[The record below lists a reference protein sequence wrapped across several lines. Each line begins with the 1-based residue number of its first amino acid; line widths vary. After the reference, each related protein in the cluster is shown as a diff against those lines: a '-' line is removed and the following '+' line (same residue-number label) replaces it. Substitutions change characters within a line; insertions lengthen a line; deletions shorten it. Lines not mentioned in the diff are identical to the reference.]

1 MNQTDTL
8 MTYDQW
14 CQLFKKRLKKTIK
27 RKVYRFLYG
36 AALFLILAVPPIA
49 MIINFFSLISHR
61 KKKSLVDSFRN
72 NSIL

>member
-8 MTYDQW
+8 LTYDQW
-14 CQLFKKRLKKTIK
+14 CQLFKKHLKKTIK

-49 MIINFFSLISHR
+49 MIIHWII
-61 KKKSLVDSFRN
+61 VAY
-72 NSIL
+72 

>member
-1 MNQTDTL
+1 MNPTDTL

-49 MIINFFSLISHR
+49 MIIHWIIFGY
-61 KKKSLVDSFRN
+61 
-72 NSIL
+72 